1 MLITFYKSA
10 FCPRCY
16 FARKYLHEIT
26 ASNPEI
32 QVIEVDVLTAPQ
44 LSWRNGIRMI
54 PALKINERILS
65 ALFIS
70 RKDIAAF
77 IAGNTL

>member
-16 FARKYLHEIT
+16 FARKYLREIA

-32 QVIEVDVLTAPQ
+32 QVLEVDVLTAPQ
-44 LSWRNGIRMI
+44 QSWRNGIRMI
-54 PALKINERILS
+54 PALKINERVLS

-70 RKDIAAF
+70 KKDIIAF